1 MTHIDDELRRA
12 LRRVE
17 PPAGFAERIVR
28 LTAERQAPLSMSRG
42 PVWRALGGSMARWA
56 AAAVLAVAVT
66 GGVWYRAEQ
75 RRQVEG
81 EAARRQVLLSLHIAG
96 AKLQHVQAA
105 MLNEP

>member
-1 MTHIDDELRRA
+1 
-12 LRRVE
+12 
-17 PPAGFAERIVR
+17 
-28 LTAERQAPLSMSRG
+28 
-42 PVWRALGGSMARWA
+42 MARWA